1 MQIKY
6 KVSNR
11 GDIKQKF
18 INVMKNDEH
27 LLRLLHYNPLDE
39 NENFVDYTDENL
51 PNITELPEDEYDE
64 IIFDHIRTSQ
74 KTDDIEEY
82 KKTVVFI
89 YYGKSKAKFGNHSL
103 VDREIIF
110 QILSHNDFSFADR
123 IEEIC
128 DRLDALFVNKN
139 IAGLGKTRLANS
151 FPREAPKEYL
161 AYEQKYLVTDKAW

>member
-27 LLRLLHYNPLDE
+27 LLRLLHYNPLDD
-39 NENFVDYTDENL
+39 NENFVDFTDENL

-74 KTDDIEEY
+74 KTDNIEEY
-82 KKTVVFI
+82 KKTVVFV
-89 YYGKSKAKFGNHSL
+89 YYGKSKAKFGNYSL

-110 QILSHNDFSFADR
+110 QILSHNDFSFAGR

>member
-1 MQIKY
+1 MRIKY

-18 INVMKNDEH
+18 ISVMKNDEH

-39 NENFVDYTDENL
+39 NENFVDFTDENL

-64 IIFDHIRTSQ
+64 IVFDHIRTSQ

-128 DRLDALFVNKN
+128 DRLDTLFVNKN

>member
-1 MQIKY
+1 MRIMY

-39 NENFVDYTDENL
+39 NENFVDFTDENL

-128 DRLDALFVNKN
+128 DRLDTLFVNKN

>member
-27 LLRLLHYNPLDE
+27 LLRLLHYNPLDD
-39 NENFVDYTDENL
+39 NENFVDFTDENL

-82 KKTVVFI
+82 KKTVVFV
-89 YYGKSKAKFGNHSL
+89 YYG
-103 VDREIIF
+103 
-110 QILSHNDFSFADR
+110 
-123 IEEIC
+123 
-128 DRLDALFVNKN
+128 
-139 IAGLGKTRLANS
+139 
-151 FPREAPKEYL
+151 
-161 AYEQKYLVTDKAW
+161 

>member
-1 MQIKY
+1 MRIKY

-18 INVMKNDEH
+18 ISVMKNDEH

-39 NENFVDYTDENL
+39 NENFVDFADENL

-64 IIFDHIRTSQ
+64 IVFDHIRTSQ

-128 DRLDALFVNKN
+128 DRLDTLFVNKN

>member
-1 MQIKY
+1 MY

-39 NENFVDYTDENL
+39 NENFVDFTDENL

-128 DRLDALFVNKN
+128 DRLDTLFVNKN